1 VLEVN
6 DMCSGMNKIGAQRSG
21 DVLKKVVAK
30 VCDLEVWVQGCDMC
44 SKSVICEQ
52 GCDMC
57 SKSVI
62 CEQGLVIGARS
73 Q

>member
-30 VCDLEVWVQGCDMC
+30 VCDLEVWVQEGGDKGLC
-44 SKSVICEQ
+44 S
-52 GCDMC
+52 
-57 SKSVI
+57 
-62 CEQGLVIGARS
+62 RS
-73 Q
+73 MGSRM